1 MRRALAPLSALAALA
16 GCGGSPP
23 TAQEENLTER
33 STGPE
38 VAPVDPADVAAANN
52 TAPADVGNRAG
63 ISGATQGPTAGASDA
78 PYSGEDSRSRNP

>member
-1 MRRALAPLSALAALA
+1 MRRALAPLFLLAALG

-23 TAQEENLTER
+23 TAQEENLPER

-38 VAPVDPADVAAANN
+38 VAPVDAANAAAANN
-52 TAPADVGNRAG
+52 VIPPDVGERAG
-63 ISGATQGPTAGASDA
+63 ISGATQGPTAGNSDA